1 MCPAGVNAHPAAGH
15 MGPALQGAFLALCRG
30 GRPCPPVGDGV
41 LDVPHR
47 RGGRLCPPKQREAL
61 LSRRAGPACPAGVN
75 AHPAAG
81 HMGPALQG
89 DFLALCRDDPLSARR
104 GRRPRRPASP
114 TTRKSR
120 PPGRLFCCIYS
131 SKGTPNICQ
140 NCRFSLSDTM
150 AEFHEPNVKLAQLS
164 VPFSTDTV
172 RPSSKVTVSLA
183 VNQQAAPP
191 P

>member
-1 MCPAGVNAHPAAGH
+1 
-15 MGPALQGAFLALCRG
+15 MGW
-30 GRPCPPVGDGV
+30 
-41 LDVPHR
+41 
-47 RGGRLCPPKQREAL
+47 
-61 LSRRAGPACPAGVN
+61 
-75 AHPAAG
+75 
-81 HMGPALQG
+81 
-89 DFLALCRDDPLSARR
+89 
-104 GRRPRRPASP
+104 
-114 TTRKSR
+114 
-120 PPGRLFCCIYS
+120 LFRSVYS

>member
-1 MCPAGVNAHPAAGH
+1 M
-15 MGPALQGAFLALCRG
+15 
-30 GRPCPPVGDGV
+30 
-41 LDVPHR
+41 
-47 RGGRLCPPKQREAL
+47 
-61 LSRRAGPACPAGVN
+61 CPAGVN

-89 DFLALCRDDPLSARR
+89 DFLALRR
-104 GRRPRRPASP
+104 GGRLCPPVGDGVPYVPQLRPRRKATPS
-114 TTRKSR
+114 
-120 PPGRLFCCIYS
+120 GWLFLSVYS

-172 RPSSKVTVSLA
+172 RPSSNVTVSLA
-183 VNQQAAPP
+183 PNPQEDAPP
-191 P
+191 